1 MSEFLIELSSQKDW
15 NDPNYNNLTQPI
27 LLSTELLLS
36 SKLFRKIISIQKHPQ
51 VQASSCLICGIVRA
65 IVSCFPKKVRNNR
78 KAQSRFN

>member
-36 SKLFRKIISIQKHPQ
+36 SKLFRKIISIQNILKCSKFIALS
-51 VQASSCLICGIVRA
+51 VA
-65 IVSCFPKKVRNNR
+65 
-78 KAQSRFN
+78 

>member
-36 SKLFRKIISIQKHPQ
+36 SKLFRKIIYIQNILKCRQ
-51 VQASSCLICGIVRA
+51 VLALSA
-65 IVSCFPKKVRNNR
+65 
-78 KAQSRFN
+78 A